1 MNTAQKSTLNH
12 QKVPVNLNLLLV
24 PYSKILDKKGYL
36 YFSQKILKTQLEQIR
51 QKYFMSPQ
59 AWEEYY
65 QKNKNNL
72 CKEADSLLIA
82 EMSLLGKKLPPHFSS
97 ILDLGCGFGANSLFL
112 AEQGW
117 QVTAIDISKTAI
129 ERLQEQAKQ
138 NNLLLTAQQADA
150 VRFSSK
156 EKFDLVLICD
166 LHLASKQ
173 RKKMLQN
180 VVQLFEL
187 LANHKSLQRKKY
199 LRIEVLVTPIA
210 LRMAISLPFSFT
222 SITKELIILKEATRV
237 IKNKIT
243 PKPNFSNFKTAKRL

>member
-1 MNTAQKSTLNH
+1 M
-12 QKVPVNLNLLLV
+12 
-24 PYSKILDKKGYL
+24 DKKGYL

-180 VVQLFEL
+180 VVQLLKKKGML
-187 LANHKSLQRKKY
+187 LYFSL
-199 LRIEVLVTPIA
+199 L
-210 LRMAISLPFSFT
+210 LP
-222 SITKELIILKEATRV
+222 
-237 IKNKIT
+237 
-243 PKPNFSNFKTAKRL
+243 

>member
-1 MNTAQKSTLNH
+1 M
-12 QKVPVNLNLLLV
+12 
-24 PYSKILDKKGYL
+24 DKKGYL

-59 AWEEYY
+59 AWEKYY

-129 ERLQEQAKQ
+129 ERLQEQ
-138 NNLLLTAQQADA
+138 
-150 VRFSSK
+150 S
-156 EKFDLVLICD
+156 
-166 LHLASKQ
+166 
-173 RKKMLQN
+173 
-180 VVQLFEL
+180 
-187 LANHKSLQRKKY
+187 
-199 LRIEVLVTPIA
+199 
-210 LRMAISLPFSFT
+210 
-222 SITKELIILKEATRV
+222 
-237 IKNKIT
+237 
-243 PKPNFSNFKTAKRL
+243 

>member
-1 MNTAQKSTLNH
+1 M
-12 QKVPVNLNLLLV
+12 
-24 PYSKILDKKGYL
+24 DKKGYL

-180 VVQLFEL
+180 VVQLLKKKGML
-187 LANHKSLQRKKY
+187 LYFSLLDRS
-199 LRIEVLVTPIA
+199 RLVTPIA

>member
-1 MNTAQKSTLNH
+1 M
-12 QKVPVNLNLLLV
+12 
-24 PYSKILDKKGYL
+24 DKKGYL

-59 AWEEYY
+59 AWEKYY

-150 VRFSSK
+150 VCFSSK
-156 EKFDLVLICD
+156 EKFEYSKRINHLPSRNSYSMNCSSTFKKKSYSLFLLYNIVDLSFLAKKLFRKI
-166 LHLASKQ
+166 LHNS
-173 RKKMLQN
+173 
-180 VVQLFEL
+180 
-187 LANHKSLQRKKY
+187 
-199 LRIEVLVTPIA
+199 P
-210 LRMAISLPFSFT
+210 
-222 SITKELIILKEATRV
+222 
-237 IKNKIT
+237 
-243 PKPNFSNFKTAKRL
+243 